1 MAKAALICHP
11 ATIPPAVS
19 GCNVGLTLAD
29 SGKLCV
35 NYRVVGQISALRL
48 PPPMG
53 CERAD
58 GLWKTTCFEAF
69 AMKADG
75 SYVEFNFSPSGRW
88 AAYEFSSYRE
98 NMANAPGPAPTLTMS
113 QSEQALEF
121 TATFDLGSY
130 VAHWPD
136 RFGLCAVIETRDGAK
151 SFWSLAHPEG
161 RPDFHHKDCF
171 ALSLPAPEPR

>member
-1 MAKAALICHP
+1 
-11 ATIPPAVS
+11 
-19 GCNVGLTLAD
+19 
-29 SGKLCV
+29 
-35 NYRVVGQISALRL
+35 
-48 PPPMG
+48 MG